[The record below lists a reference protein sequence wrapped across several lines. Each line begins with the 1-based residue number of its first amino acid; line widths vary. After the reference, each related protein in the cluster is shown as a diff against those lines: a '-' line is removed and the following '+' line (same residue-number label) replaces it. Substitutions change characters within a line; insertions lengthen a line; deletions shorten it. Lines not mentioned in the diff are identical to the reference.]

1 MPGVSK
7 RYVVKLSADERAA
20 LEAIVAKGTVA
31 AQKRRH
37 AAILLAVDEGEHGP
51 AMSDAEAAEAVGG
64 ITRRTVERTRERC
77 VRDGLELALQRK
89 PRSRERSVRLDGE
102 AEARLVQLACSEA
115 PEGRARWTLRLLSE
129 RLVEL
134 EIVDTVAHETV
145 RRVLKKHH
153 QALAP

>member
-1 MPGVSK
+1 MPSTTK
-7 RYVVKLSADERAA
+7 RYVVKLDADERHA
-20 LEAIVAKGTVA
+20 LEAVLAKGRVA

-37 AAILLAVDEGEHGP
+37 AAILLAVDEAEHGP
-51 AMSDAEAAEAVGG
+51 AMSDAEAAEHLGLT
-64 ITRRTVERTRERC
+64 TRTIERTRMRC
-77 VRDGLELALQRK
+77 VNEGLELALQRK
-89 PRSRERSVRLDGE
+89 PRSRERTARLDGE

-129 RLVEL
+129 KLVEL

-153 QALAP
+153 QAVAP

>member
-1 MPGVSK
+1 MPISTK

-20 LEAIVAKGTVA
+20 LEAIVGKGTVA

-37 AAILLAVDEGEHGP
+37 ASILLLVDEGEHGP
-51 AMSDAEAAEAVGG
+51 RMSDAEAAEQLELTV
-64 ITRRTVERTRERC
+64 RTIERTRERC

-89 PRSRERSVRLDGE
+89 LRSRERTACLDGE

-115 PEGRARWTLRLLSE
+115 PEGRARWTLRMLSE
-129 RLVEL
+129 KLVEL
-134 EIVDTVAHETV
+134 EIVESVTHETV
-145 RRVLKKHH
+145 RRVSKKHH